1 MDLLQSKKFLVL
13 RMKRKMF
20 LTEKEGSCATACR
33 KLNDFLEHMIMLCVL
48 QKKTASD
55 SKRRKAHVRQRRK
68 ETDHHSSE
76 MPVPQWDQERPDQLH
91 QDQVPDQ
98 RCLHPGA
105 HLHLGF
111 LQSAEIQPR
120 GVSVVISPLRQMQCL
135 AFAQN
140 VRSCCSNV
148 TESQQVKTRSMSQLP
163 SSKPPCTL
171 VRKKS
176 TSVR

>member
-1 MDLLQSKKFLVL
+1 
-13 RMKRKMF
+13 MF
-20 LTEKEGSCATACR
+20 YRR
-33 KLNDFLEHMIMLCVL
+33 KLPRTQREGRLMFDKEE
-48 QKKTASD
+48 KK
-55 SKRRKAHVRQRRK
+55 RIIIPQRCLFHNA
-68 ETDHHSSE
+68 E
-76 MPVPQWDQERPDQLH
+76 QERPYQLH
-91 QDQVPDQ
+91 QDQFQDL

-148 TESQQVKTRSMSQLP
+148 TESQQVKTRSVSQLP
-163 SSKPPCTL
+163 SSKPTL
-171 VRKKS
+171 GEANLWVEIEAGKS
-176 TSVR
+176 PLLPLRSIQICYIYVM